1 MMLASMTAKPVP
13 SVEIAP
19 SVLMPMLSFGI
30 TMQHSLFLALGG
42 RGLDTAF
49 DYGDK
54 YQAELGRAVATSGL
68 PRSAVFVTTKVP
80 CCASSFV
87 KDDVYSNHCHA
98 RRSPEETAADV
109 AHDLSVLGM
118 PFVDLLLMHW
128 PCDSTAD
135 TVATWRV
142 LERLALDGRARAIG
156 VSNFNASAI
165 ESLLP
170 HVKVRPAVNQCG
182 FSVAG
187 HSGIRYRN
195 QTWGR
200 DDATLAACRRHNITL
215 MAYSPLGSA
224 APGGV
229 PRVLSDT
236 NVRAVA
242 AAHNRT
248 AAAVALRWL
257 VQQGVPVV
265 TQSDKKE
272 HMVDDLEGVFSF
284 ELTDSEMARL
294 AAIR

>member
-68 PRSAVFVTTKVP
+68 LRSAVFVTTKVP

-170 HVKVRPAVNQCG
+170 HVKVRPAVNQ
-182 FSVAG
+182 
-187 HSGIRYRN
+187 
-195 QTWGR
+195 
-200 DDATLAACRRHNITL
+200 
-215 MAYSPLGSA
+215 AYSPLGSA

-236 NVRAVA
+236 N
-242 AAHNRT
+242 AHNRT

>member
-1 MMLASMTAKPVP
+1 MGERQHGAFFLSKILFCGLAKFFFAMDNPMMLAPAKPVP

-170 HVKVRPAVNQCG
+170 HVKVQHKLRSSHTHTHTHTAHP
-182 FSVAG
+182 
-187 HSGIRYRN
+187 R
-195 QTWGR
+195 
-200 DDATLAACRRHNITL
+200 
-215 MAYSPLGSA
+215 
-224 APGGV
+224 APG
-229 PRVLSDT
+229 L
-236 NVRAVA
+236 
-242 AAHNRT
+242 
-248 AAAVALRWL
+248 AL
-257 VQQGVPVV
+257 
-265 TQSDKKE
+265 
-272 HMVDDLEGVFSF
+272 
-284 ELTDSEMARL
+284 
-294 AAIR
+294 

>member
-1 MMLASMTAKPVP
+1 MGERQHGAPVVRASSFKNSFLRELVAKFFFAMDNPMMLAPAKPVP

-54 YQAELGRAVATSGL
+54 YQAELGRAVANSGL

-170 HVKVRPAVNQCG
+170 HVKVQHKLRSSHTHTHTHTAHPRAL
-182 FSVAG
+182 
-187 HSGIRYRN
+187 
-195 QTWGR
+195 
-200 DDATLAACRRHNITL
+200 DLAL
-215 MAYSPLGSA
+215 
-224 APGGV
+224 
-229 PRVLSDT
+229 
-236 NVRAVA
+236 
-242 AAHNRT
+242 
-248 AAAVALRWL
+248 
-257 VQQGVPVV
+257 
-265 TQSDKKE
+265 
-272 HMVDDLEGVFSF
+272 
-284 ELTDSEMARL
+284 
-294 AAIR
+294 